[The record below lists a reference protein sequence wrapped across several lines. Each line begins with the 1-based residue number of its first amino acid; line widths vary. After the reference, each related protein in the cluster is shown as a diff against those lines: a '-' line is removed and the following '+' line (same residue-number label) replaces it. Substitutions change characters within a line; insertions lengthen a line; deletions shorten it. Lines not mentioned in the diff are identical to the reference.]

1 MNYFFHLG
9 SWYIT
14 ANRQSVY
21 KNRRIC
27 ERRCHKSGGDAS
39 INEIFVKNDIFGG
52 EELPH
57 QNIRRFYPRSN
68 VIRSTMC
75 CTMKSLRKSM
85 IDQECLMV
93 KIEQWK
99 TEDSSALLFSSKMCE
114 KKNYLP
120 TKSKSISKIVTMK
133 MTKSNLTER

>member
-1 MNYFFHLG
+1 
-9 SWYIT
+9 
-14 ANRQSVY
+14 
-21 KNRRIC
+21 
-27 ERRCHKSGGDAS
+27 
-39 INEIFVKNDIFGG
+39 
-52 EELPH
+52 
-57 QNIRRFYPRSN
+57 
-68 VIRSTMC
+68 
-75 CTMKSLRKSM
+75 M

-133 MTKSNLTER
+133 MTKSNPTER